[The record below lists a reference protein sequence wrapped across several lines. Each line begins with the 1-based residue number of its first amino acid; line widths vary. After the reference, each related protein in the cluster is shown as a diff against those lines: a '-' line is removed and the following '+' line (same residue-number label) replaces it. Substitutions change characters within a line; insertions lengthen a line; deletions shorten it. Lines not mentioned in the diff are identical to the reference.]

1 MSSRLGEFVR
11 NRLDSFLSLGC
22 GVLLC
27 LLVAGGENPVLLVLS
42 LTIYFC
48 TALVL
53 LNNAGG
59 LTVTP
64 ALMFYLLFTILIY
77 ISGLG
82 FFFTDG
88 AESIYGGGVR
98 NYTFYL
104 AMHGGIVG
112 LALGTIMAT
121 IAFNFLP
128 APELRKFRAL
138 PWRDAHQ
145 EPGHLITF
153 VMLGI
158 LAFSA
163 TAVFIQQRGFIP
175 IIEIIQ
181 ARGGQE
187 NIYELA
193 AQSRALFSRSG
204 RGAGSYLYGGYF
216 QQFYL
221 IILPFLTLVVAAK
234 YLQQRK
240 RVLLIFWLVMGAVVG
255 FFQAMSLQRWPL
267 MFFIILNYVLYANY
281 SIKIKATHTL
291 FFFSLTIGLFGL
303 LTYLRGITEL
313 DDLVV
318 WLQNRIFRVQSEAFY
333 AIFEMFPDHFA
344 FLGGRGILSEIKGV
358 LPGPDIGFA
367 SWMFD
372 SLYRTYGNGTAPT
385 VFWGQLYADFRLPGI
400 WIGSLGVGFIMQS
413 IHIIYVRSKKIV
425 LHLVIYAMMTM
436 ALAELAVSNLMMV
449 IFQFGMVTL
458 LLLVVSLNIGSWV
471 FSVREVAPVE
481 AQGNL

>member
-1 MSSRLGEFVR
+1 MSRRLAEAVR
-11 NRLDSFLSLGC
+11 NRLGIFVSLGC
-22 GVLLC
+22 GALLC
-27 LLVAGGENPVLLVLS
+27 LLVTGGENPVLLVLS
-42 LTIYFC
+42 LTIYLF

-53 LNNAGG
+53 LKNAGG
-59 LTVTP
+59 FTMTP
-64 ALMFYLLFTILIY
+64 ALMFYLLFTILIF

-88 AESIYGGGVR
+88 LESIYGGGVR

-104 AMHGGIVG
+104 ALHGGIMG

-128 APELRKFRAL
+128 TLELRKFRAL

-145 EPGHLITF
+145 EPGHLITLI
-153 VMLGI
+153 MLGI

-175 IIEIIQ
+175 IIEIIR
-181 ARGGQE
+181 AWGQE

-204 RGAGSYLYGGYF
+204 RGAGSYLFGGYF

-221 IILPFLTLVVAAK
+221 IILPFLTLFIGAK

-240 RVLLIFWLVMGAVVG
+240 KVLLLLWLVMGAVVG
-255 FFQAMSLQRWPL
+255 FLLAMSLQRWPL
-267 MFFIILNYVLYANY
+267 MFFIILNYVLYTNY
-281 SIKIKATHTL
+281 KLEIKTAHTL
-291 FFFSLTIGLFGL
+291 FFASLTIGLFGF

-313 DDLVV
+313 EDLVV

-333 AIFEMFPDHFA
+333 GIFEMFPDHFA
-344 FLGGRGILSEIKGV
+344 FFGGRGILSDIKGL
-358 LPGPDIGFA
+358 LPGPDIAFS
-367 SWMFD
+367 SWMYD
-372 SLYRTYGNGTAPT
+372 SLYRVYGNGTAPT
-385 VFWGQLYADFRLPGI
+385 IFWGQLYADFNLAGV
-400 WIGSLGVGFIMQS
+400 WIGSLGVAFIMQS
-413 IHIIYVRSKKIV
+413 IHIAFLRSRKIL
-425 LHLVIYAMMTM
+425 LHLVIYAMVTM
-436 ALAELAVSNLMMV
+436 AMAELAVSNLMSA

-458 LLLVVSLNIGSWV
+458 LLLVLSLNIGSWI
-471 FSVREVAPVE
+471 FSTRVLATVE
-481 AQGNL
+481 ARRIQ